1 MDAATVHNIVA
12 PAQGHGTP
20 YTYLAWRSGAALR
33 TMDNHKGCP
42 YTPQSISAIQRINQ
56 RIQRTRTRARHAVHL
71 AGMAERGRTPHH
83 GQPQGLPLH
92 PSKYLRHPTHQPEN
106 PAHPHKGTARRTPCW
121 HGGAGPH
128 SAPWATTRV
137 APTPLKVSPPSNVST
152 RESSAR
158 AQGHGTPY
166 TYLAWRSGA
175 APRTMGNHKGCPYTP
190 QSISA
195 IRRINQRIQRTRIG
209 YGAPCPYLA

>member
-33 TMDNHKGCP
+33 TMGNHKGCP

-56 RIQRTRTRARHAVHL
+56 RIRRTPARARHAVHL
-71 AGMAERGRTPHH
+71 PGMAERGRAPHH

-106 PAHPHKGTARRTPCW
+106 PAHAHRVRRSVPPPCVTVW
-121 HGGAGPH
+121 GLVSALYMAHSKSHRSKLMQHFWRRCHHRIRREGEGAAGGAPVGGF
-128 SAPWATTRV
+128 
-137 APTPLKVSPPSNVST
+137 LKFGQ
-152 RESSAR
+152 E
-158 AQGHGTPY
+158 
-166 TYLAWRSGA
+166 
-175 APRTMGNHKGCPYTP
+175 
-190 QSISA
+190 
-195 IRRINQRIQRTRIG
+195 NQH
-209 YGAPCPYLA
+209 LL